1 MSGKTDIVFIADIYD
16 EREDFMSKLFGIKLR
31 TQESQDY
38 WGE

>member
-16 EREDFMSKLFGIKLR
+16 EREDFMWKLFGIKLR